1 MSKKISTYQTY
12 MPLGF
17 NLLYRFLNHKSLY
30 IYSEK
35 DSLKAI
41 KKKLSTLSALNSLYS
56 FYIPTFL
63 KTKFSTLLDKHC
75 KMF

>member
-1 MSKKISTYQTY
+1 

-30 IYSEK
+30 IFSEK

-41 KKKLSTLSALNSLYS
+41 FEKTQ
-56 FYIPTFL
+56 YIVDT
-63 KTKFSTLLDKHC
+63 
-75 KMF
+75 